1 MPQKLGGAIYMKGI
15 IFSGMRPTG
24 KLHLG
29 NYLGALEN
37 WVKLQKEYSCFFG
50 VVDLHALT
58 TGYNHTEE
66 LKENIKEMLIDW
78 FSAGIDPEKSTVL
91 IQSYVPEHAELHLLF
106 SMITP
111 LSWLERNPV
120 LKEQIRD
127 LGLKENIDYG
137 LLGYPVLMASDIL
150 IYKSNAVPVGED
162 QVHHIEITRE
172 IARRFNSLYKNIFP
186 LPEAKLTRIS
196 RLPGTDGKRMSKSL
210 KNTISISD
218 SPKII
223 EQEIKSMI
231 TDTQKIK
238 LNDPGHPDICI
249 VFTYQNIFNPDQSQ
263 EIFAECQSGK
273 LGCVECKKILVKILI
288 NKFDGFREKRKYF
301 EKNPKIVQEIVIEGS
316 KKARKIAK
324 KTLEEAKKA
333 MNMNYE

>member
-1 MPQKLGGAIYMKGI
+1 MKGI

-162 QVHHIEITRE
+162 QLHHIEIARE

-196 RLPGTDGKRMSKSL
+196 RVPGIDGKRMSKSL

-218 SPKII
+218 PPKIM

-249 VFTYQNIFNPDQSQ
+249 VFTYQNIFNPDQSR
-263 EIFAECQSGK
+263 EISAGCQSGK
-273 LGCVECKKILVKILI
+273 LGCVECKKILAKILI

>member
-1 MPQKLGGAIYMKGI
+1 MAEI

-37 WVKLQKEYSCFFG
+37 WVKLQEEYKCFFG

-58 TGYNHTEE
+58 TGYDKTED
-66 LKENIKEMLIDW
+66 LNKNTKEMLIDW

-111 LSWLERNPV
+111 LPWLERNPV

-127 LGLKENIDYG
+127 LGLKENISYG

-150 IYKSNAVPVGED
+150 IYKADAVPVGED
-162 QVHHIEITRE
+162 QIHHVELARE
-172 IARRFNSLYKNIFP
+172 IARRFNNLYKNIFP
-186 LPEAKLTRIS
+186 LPQVKLTKIARV
-196 RLPGTDGKRMSKSL
+196 PGTDGKRMSKSL
-210 KNTISISD
+210 GNTISISD
-218 SPKII
+218 SPEKII
-223 EQEIKSMI
+223 EKVKTMI

-238 LNDPGHPDICI
+238 LSDSGHPNICV
-249 VFTYQNIFNPDQSQ
+249 VFTYQKIFNPEQSK
-263 EIFAECQSGK
+263 EISVGCKSGK
-273 LGCVECKKILVKILI
+273 LGCVECKKRLAQSLI
-288 NKFDGFREKRKYF
+288 NKFDGFREKRKYY
-301 EKNPKIVQEIVIEGS
+301 EKNPKIIKEIVMEGS
-316 KKARKIAK
+316 IKARQSAK
-324 KTLEEAKKA
+324 KTLDEAKKA
-333 MNMNYE
+333 MNLYYE

>member
-1 MPQKLGGAIYMKGI
+1 MKGI

-37 WVKLQKEYSCFFG
+37 WVKLQKEYECFYG

-58 TGYNHTEE
+58 TGYNRTKE
-66 LKENIKEMLIDW
+66 LKENIREMLMDW

-91 IQSYVPEHAELHLLF
+91 MQSYVPEHAELHLLL

-111 LSWLERNPV
+111 LPWLERNPV

-127 LGLKENIDYG
+127 LELKENIGYG

-150 IYKSNAVPVGED
+150 IYKSNTVPVGED
-162 QVHHIEITRE
+162 QIHHVELARE
-172 IARRFNSLYKNIFP
+172 IARKFNNLYKNVFP
-186 LPEAKLTRIS
+186 LPQVKLTKIARV
-196 RLPGTDGKRMSKSL
+196 PGIDGKRMSKSL
-210 KNTISISD
+210 GNTISISD
-218 SPKII
+218 SPEKI
-223 EQEIKSMI
+223 EEKVKSMI

-238 LNDPGHPDICI
+238 LHDPGHPDICT
-249 VFTYQNIFNPDQSQ
+249 VFDYQNIFNPNQSK
-263 EIFAECQSGK
+263 EISIGCKSGK
-273 LGCVECKKILVKILI
+273 LGCVECKKILAQKII
-288 NKFDGFREKRKYF
+288 NKFDGFRQKRRYF
-301 EKNPKIVQEIVIEGS
+301 EKNPKLIQEIIIEGS
-316 KKARKIAK
+316 KKARIVAR

-333 MNMNYE
+333 MNISYE

>member
-1 MPQKLGGAIYMKGI
+1 MKGI

-37 WVKLQKEYSCFFG
+37 WVKLQKEYKCFYG

-58 TGYNHTEE
+58 TGYNRTKE
-66 LKENIKEMLIDW
+66 LKDNIREMLMDW

-91 IQSYVPEHAELHLLF
+91 IQSYVPEHAELHLLL

-111 LSWLERNPV
+111 IPWLERNPV

-127 LGLKENIDYG
+127 LGLKENIGYG

-162 QVHHIEITRE
+162 QVHHIELARE
-172 IARRFNSLYKNIFP
+172 IARKFNNLYKNVFP
-186 LPEAKLTRIS
+186 LPQAKLTKIARV
-196 RLPGTDGKRMSKSL
+196 PGIDGKRMSKSL
-210 KNTISISD
+210 GNTISISD
-218 SPKII
+218 SPEKI
-223 EQEIKSMI
+223 EEKVKSMI

-238 LNDPGHPDICI
+238 LHDPGHPDICI
-249 VFTYQNIFNPDQSQ
+249 VFDYQNIFNPNQSK
-263 EIFAECQSGK
+263 EISIGCKSGK
-273 LGCVECKKILVKILI
+273 LGCVECKKILAQKLI
-288 NKFDGFREKRKYF
+288 DKFDGFREKRRYF
-301 EKNPKIVQEIVIEGS
+301 EKNPKLIQEIVVEGS
-316 KKARKIAK
+316 KKARIVAR
-324 KTLEEAKKA
+324 KTLDEAKKA
-333 MNMNYE
+333 MDMFYE